1 MAKIK
6 RTVDEQIRTRLYE
19 ELKTRRG
26 LMDDQQLVDQVLV
39 NTTERLNEH
48 IKAIAT
54 ELSRQQAAM
63 GHLAELREQQEDLAH
78 HTNETTTLSV
88 NLADVFFRSDI
99 NLLVKHLS
107 LAEDEV
113 IILGLTHDPQLLQRI
128 KDLINRID
136 ALEKGLDPKYK

>member
-6 RTVDEQIRTRLYE
+6 RTVDEQIRTRLYK
-19 ELKTRRG
+19 ELKSRRT
-26 LMDDQQLVDQVLV
+26 LMDDQRIVDQMLI

-48 IKAIAT
+48 IKAIAA
-54 ELSRQQAAM
+54 EFSCQQAAM

-128 KDLINRID
+128 KDLISRID